1 MCLRRTIYVSSYHS
15 FIGLG
20 VCKIKSLGIH
30 VSTSASEDC
39 FSNLQIETY
48 FKAGTV
54 YYQSVKKSQFQDDDK
69 LQ

>member
-20 VCKIKSLGIH
+20 VYKIKSLGIH
-30 VSTSASEDC
+30 VSTSASDD
-39 FSNLQIETY
+39 FVFLTY
-48 FKAGTV
+48 KHISMAGTV